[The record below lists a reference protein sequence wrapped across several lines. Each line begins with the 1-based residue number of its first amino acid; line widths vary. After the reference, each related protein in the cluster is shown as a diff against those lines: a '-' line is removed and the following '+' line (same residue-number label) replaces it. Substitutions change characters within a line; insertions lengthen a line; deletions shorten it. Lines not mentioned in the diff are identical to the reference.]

1 MLEESIKSSIFRGQ
15 NRLIDFLCRLID
27 DLSQDSQ
34 ARLKAGDWKLCLFD
48 NEKPWSLRADARRM
62 NNLQYDSDE
71 AAGSRVWAWIDYLSI
86 FGVKMSICGKDCI
99 DYFIDF

>member
-15 NRLIDFLCRLID
+15 NRLIDFVCQLID

-34 ARLKAGDWKLCLFD
+34 ARLKAGDWKLCLFEH
-48 NEKPWSLRADARRM
+48 EKPWSLRADARRM
-62 NNLQYDSDE
+62 NNLQYDSDK
-71 AAGSRVWAWIDYLSI
+71 AVRSRVWAWIDYLSI
-86 FGVKMSICGKDCI
+86 FGVKWAICRKDWI